1 MPTTTGR
8 VRIRG
13 RRLEGVALPYG
24 VSIVAPETG
33 AIERWAPGA
42 FRAEA
47 GRWRARGD
55 GARLPL
61 LNRHGGEVV
70 GTIEELL
77 DTPAALRFRGELL
90 ETAAARD
97 YAAQVE
103 AGANGISVEYDL
115 SSRGRRLSSGGTEYT
130 EGRLFAIAG
139 SHAPAYDGARV
150 ALRNRGGGAAMP
162 PRNTTGPADYLE
174 VLRGRLEQLRT
185 QRDGIG
191 AIAEAEGRELTDSEL
206 QQIDAMDATES
217 RIEATLERAEEERDR
232 RQAEA
237 GAAARANDAG
247 APVAVI
253 ERAARGGTTE
263 AQGTAADAFRAWTG
277 PGAWLRDLAAART
290 GNTEARNRVERALVN
305 VTTGVAPGV
314 IPAPIVGPIIGGF
327 ATRRPLVAA
336 SSPIPIG
343 DAGMSVI
350 RPILTGGDVDEQV
363 TQKTQVASTAMAIDP
378 ITTPLKTYA
387 GGVDVAWQL
396 IERSSPAALD
406 AIFRRLGNRYAR
418 RTEIVA
424 AAAFVA
430 GTTVAPIVTTAG
442 LTAAKVVAA
451 LVQASAV
458 IAADD
463 DVDTFPDTVYM
474 SLATWQTVMGLTDS
488 TGRPLFPTTGGVNAL
503 GSADLA
509 GNLGPVLGLRPV
521 VVPRFVGSVL
531 TVGVSEYFETY
542 ELPGAPAEFRS
553 IEADLLGTNVSVAG
567 LFNAAVT
574 DPAAFQDITL
584 TA

>member
-1 MPTTTGR
+1 MPTTNNGR

-13 RRLEGVALPYG
+13 RRLDGLALPYG
-24 VSIVAPETG
+24 VSIIAPETG

-42 FRAEA
+42 FRAESR
-47 GRWRARGD
+47 RWASRGD
-55 GARLPL
+55 GARLPF

-70 GTIEELL
+70 GTIDELV
-77 DTPAALRFRGELL
+77 DTPAGLRFRGELL

-97 YAAQVE
+97 YAAQVD
-103 AGANGISVEYDL
+103 AGANGISVEYDMT
-115 SSRGRRLSSGGTEYT
+115 SRGRRLSSGGTEYT
-130 EGRLFAIAG
+130 DGRLFAIAG

-162 PRNTTGPADYLE
+162 PRTTTAPADYLD
-174 VLRGRLEQLRT
+174 VLRGRLEAIRN

-191 AIAEAEGRELTDSEL
+191 AIAEAEGRELTDAEL
-206 QQIDAMDATES
+206 QQIDAMDATEG
-217 RIEATLERAEEERDR
+217 RIEATITRAEEERDR

-237 GAAARANDAG
+237 GASARAAEP
-247 APVAVI
+247 PVAVI

-263 AQGTAADAFRAWTG
+263 APTGGGPNPFAAWSG
-277 PGAWLRDLAAART
+277 PGAWLRDMAAART
-290 GNTEARNRVERALVN
+290 GNTDARNRIDRALVN
-305 VTTGVAPGV
+305 VTTTNAPGV
-314 IPAPIVGPIIGGF
+314 IPAPIVGQIIGGF
-327 ATRRPLVAA
+327 RTRRPLVAA
-336 SSPIPIG
+336 SQQVPIG

-363 TQKTQVASTAMAIDP
+363 TQKTQVASTAMSIDP

-442 LTAAKVVAA
+442 LTAAKVIAA

-458 IAADD
+458 VAADD

-474 SLATWQTVMGLTDS
+474 SLATWQTVAGLVDT
-488 TGRPLFPTTGGVNAL
+488 TGRPLFPTGAGINSF
-503 GSADLA
+503 GSQGAP
-509 GNLGPVLGLRPV
+509 GELGPVLGLNPV
-521 VVPRFVGSVL
+521 VVPRFAGSVL
-531 TVGVSEYFETY
+531 TVGVAEYFETY

>member
-1 MPTTTGR
+1 MPPTTTGR
-8 VRIRG
+8 VRVRG
-13 RRLEGVALPYG
+13 RRLEGLALPYG
-24 VSIVAPETG
+24 VAILAPETG
-33 AIERWAPGA
+33 AVERWAPGA

-47 GRWRARGD
+47 GRWRNRRD
-55 GARLPL
+55 GARLPF
-61 LNRHGGEVV
+61 LNRHGGEVIGAV
-70 GTIEELL
+70 DVLEDTPAGLRFRAELL
-77 DTPAALRFRGELL
+77 D
-90 ETAAARD
+90 TAAARD
-97 YAAQVE
+97 YAAQVS
-103 AGANGISVEYDL
+103 AGANGISVEYDM

-150 ALRNRGGGAAMP
+150 ALRNRGGAAMP
-162 PRNTTGPADYLE
+162 PRTTTAPADYLD
-174 VLRGRLEQLRT
+174 VLTGRLEALRQ
-185 QRDGIG
+185 QRDGIS
-191 AIAEAEGRELTDSEL
+191 AIAEAEGRELTDAEL
-206 QQIDAMDATES
+206 TQIDAMDQTED
-217 RIEATLERAEEERDR
+217 RIEATIARAEEDRNR

-237 GAAARANDAG
+237 GAAARATE
-247 APVAVI
+247 APVPVI

-263 AQGTAADAFRAWTG
+263 APTAGGPNPFARYTG
-277 PGAWLRDLAAART
+277 PGAWLREQALARQ
-290 GNTEARNRVERALVN
+290 GNTDARNRIERALAN
-305 VTTGVAPGV
+305 VTTTVAPGV
-314 IPAPIVGPIIGGF
+314 IPAPIVGEIIGGF
-327 ATRRPLVAA
+327 SRRRPLVDA
-336 SSPIPIG
+336 SNQVPIG

-363 TQKTQVASTAMAIDP
+363 TQKTQVTSTAMAIDP

-430 GTTVAPIVTTAG
+430 GTSVAPIVTTAG
-442 LTAAKVVAA
+442 LTAAKVIAA

-463 DVDTFPDTVYM
+463 DVDTFPDSIYM
-474 SLATWQTVMGLTDS
+474 SLATWQTVAGLVDT
-488 TGRPLFPTTGGVNAL
+488 TGRPLFPYGGGINSF
-503 GSADLA
+503 GSQSSP
-509 GNLGPVLGLRPV
+509 GELGPILGLRPV
-521 VVPRFVGSVL
+521 VVPRFTGSVL
-531 TVGVSEYFETY
+531 TVGVAEYFETY
-542 ELPGAPAEFRS
+542 ELDGAPVEFRS